1 MEISSL
7 SALFSA
13 PQTAKAAAS
22 PPKPDQAGNAE
33 FAAQPS
39 APGEEA
45 AKTAAT
51 AAAAAS
57 TQPGRE
63 QIGQAVQQMQRS
75 LPSMARNLQFSLD
88 EETGR
93 TVVKVVDTDTNE
105 VIRQIPSE
113 EALAI
118 AQTLDKESTG
128 LLLKQKA

>member
-13 PQTAKAAAS
+13 PQPAKAAAS
-22 PPKPDQAGNAE
+22 PPKPDQAASTE
-33 FAAQPS
+33 LATQQSLPA
-39 APGEEA
+39 EEA
-45 AKTAAT
+45 VKTAAT
-51 AAAAAS
+51 VAS

>member
-51 AAAAAS
+51 AAS